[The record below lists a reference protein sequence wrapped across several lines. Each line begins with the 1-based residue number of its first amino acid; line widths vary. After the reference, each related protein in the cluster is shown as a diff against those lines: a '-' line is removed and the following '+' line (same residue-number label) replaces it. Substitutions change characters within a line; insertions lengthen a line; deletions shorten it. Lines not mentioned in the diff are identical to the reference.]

1 MEIKNG
7 VLRGDLVC
15 DKSCRIANCGPSLK
29 IYGNVL
35 IKGNLKVV
43 PALTVYGTM
52 IVQGK
57 IDAERSI
64 TVEKELKVSSL
75 SMINGNLICDTLT
88 LLSDIGDVNVLAA
101 HTSMDLD
108 GLLGNITARMINSQ
122 GSIYCDGRLIVT
134 GSIQASH
141 VIAGRDI
148 TSVMGSI
155 TCSGYITSK
164 NGSIKAMQ
172 TITAGRG
179 VKVGDDEFIVCKNL
193 NGNVRGGNLRIRTE
207 KGKTDVESDQQNNA
221 STYDMIQIGAMPSR
235 Q

>member
-57 IDAERSI
+57 IDVERSI
-64 TVEKELKVSSL
+64 TVEKELKVSAL

-134 GSIQASH
+134 GSIH
-141 VIAGRDI
+141 
-148 TSVMGSI
+148 
-155 TCSGYITSK
+155 YK
-164 NGSIKAMQ
+164 NGHLGA
-172 TITAGRG
+172 TRCAPRG
-179 VKVGDDEFIVCKNL
+179 VRESKPICTNKHRKEKCCAPLG
-193 NGNVRGGNLRIRTE
+193 VRELKHGPAYRSSQLCSSHFTRE
-207 KGKTDVESDQQNNA
+207 CVD
-221 STYDMIQIGAMPSR
+221 
-235 Q
+235 